1 MRCFLNDNTA
11 AALMSQHAH
20 VILLSIAVL
29 VVANVLVYLFEF
41 DINSSAE

>member
-1 MRCFLNDNTA
+1 MRCFLNDKTA

-29 VVANVLVYLFEF
+29 VVANVLGKKIFNIFV
-41 DINSSAE
+41 